1 MCDNISDHPSP
12 RFIRLSEDIGPF
24 RNDTN
29 TAGPTDVSRRVQLG
43 LAELNSVTRS
53 LRLHL
58 EIGAT
63 WEMIP
68 VWCLKMGGLYHV
80 VSPKFAV

>member
-1 MCDNISDHPSP
+1 MIIYQTTLHQG
-12 RFIRLSEDIGPF
+12 LSVYPKTLGPF
-24 RNDTN
+24 ETIRIP
-29 TAGPTDVSRRVQLG
+29 AGPTDVSRRVQLG
-43 LAELNSVTRS
+43 LAELNSVTGSR
-53 LRLHL
+53 RLHL

-68 VWCLKMGGLYHV
+68 VWSLKMGGLYHV